1 VDTKKNF
8 CNMSDLS
15 WTTVFKKSNT
25 QYKVITEEKS
35 RDK

>member
-1 VDTKKNF
+1 
-8 CNMSDLS
+8 MSDLS